1 MIRSI
6 DRLTTAAAEARAAA
20 LERPSRTTS
29 NGARTPGDFQ
39 KVIKPAI
46 ATTTGATTTARTGA
60 TSGKTAAAQLGP
72 FIEGA
77 FSTAAPAPPPPA
89 KITSSPWL
97 PAGTPGDQNL
107 TNPAEHEAT
116 MNAWLQN
123 YTQWTNDNKTQ
134 LYQKAMADWQI
145 NNQRCQ
151 DLGIAAPPQPAAPAL
166 EPVQSKPAGWW
177 FQFQG

>member
-1 MIRSI
+1 MIRSV
-6 DRLTTAAAEARAAA
+6 DRLTTAAAGARAAA
-20 LERPSRTTS
+20 LQRPSRTTS
-29 NGARTPGDFQ
+29 NGAKAPGDFQ
-39 KVIKPAI
+39 KIIKPAI
-46 ATTTGATTTARTGA
+46 ATTTAATTTAPTGA
-60 TSGKTAAAQLGP
+60 TSGKTVPAQLGP
-72 FIEGA
+72 FVEGP
-77 FSTAAPAPPPPA
+77 FSTAAPAPPPA
-89 KITSSPWL
+89 KVTSSPWL

-134 LYQKAMADWQI
+134 VYQQAMADWRI

-151 DLGIAAPPQPAAPAL
+151 DLGIAAPPQPTAPTL
-166 EPVQSKPAGWW
+166 EAVQPKPAGWW